1 MTTSAELADR
11 TWRGWMTYVAEA
23 SELLSGTLDP
33 GGIVALTTQI
43 LVPRLADWCVAYT
56 AEGTSPVYVW
66 HTDEDES
73 DALKALLAEEG
84 RPPEGPPVPWGNT
97 DLACT
102 IPLVARGRTLGAICV
117 GRAVKFPP
125 DHYEL
130 TEEIVR
136 RAALALDNALLYA
149 EQKATSLALQ
159 RSLLPPGLPD
169 IPGFDVAVAY
179 RPAGEGAEVGGDFYD
194 VFTCPPGPDGEP
206 RWRFAIGD
214 VCGTGPEAAAV
225 TGLARHALR
234 ILGGEGMPLPDV
246 VERLNRL
253 IIDEGPRGKLLTLLH
268 GELTASGAL
277 TLVCAGHCPP
287 LVLAPDGTVTEAA
300 RPQPLLGVIDEIEF
314 TVDNLALNPGHVL
327 FSCTDGVTERR
338 DGDVLLGD
346 DCGLE
351 KLIAGCAGLSAGA
364 VAAYVERAVDEFS
377 LHPGHDDMAI
387 VVLRANR

>member
-23 SELLSGTLDP
+23 SELLAGTLDP
-33 GGIVALTTQI
+33 GGIVALTAQI
-43 LVPRLADWCVAYT
+43 VVPRLADWCVAYT
-56 AEGTSPVYVW
+56 AESTSPAYVW
-66 HTDEDES
+66 HTDEDRS
-73 DALKALLAEEG
+73 DALKELLAVEG
-84 RPPEGPPVPWGNT
+84 RPAEGPPVPWGNT

-102 IPLVARGRTLGAICV
+102 IPLVARGRTLGVICV
-117 GRAVKFPP
+117 GRSVKFPP

-130 TEEIVR
+130 AEEIVR

-169 IPGFDVAVAY
+169 LPGFDVAVSY

-214 VCGTGPEAAAV
+214 VCGTGPEAASV

-234 ILGGEGMPLPDV
+234 ILSGEGMPLPDV

-253 IIDEGPRGKLLTLLH
+253 IIDEGPRGRLLTLLH

-277 TLVCAGHCPP
+277 TLVCAGHP
-287 LVLAPDGTVTEAA
+287 LPLILAPDGTVTEAA
-300 RPQPLLGVIDEIEF
+300 NPQPLLGVIEEIEF
-314 TVDNLALNPGHVL
+314 TVDNLTLRPGHVL

-346 DCGLE
+346 ADGLE
-351 KLIAGCAGLSAGA
+351 TILARCAGLSAGA
-364 VAAYVERAVDEFS
+364 VAAAVERAVDEFS
-377 LHPGHDDMAI
+377 AEPGHDDMAI
-387 VVLRANR
+387 VVLRANG